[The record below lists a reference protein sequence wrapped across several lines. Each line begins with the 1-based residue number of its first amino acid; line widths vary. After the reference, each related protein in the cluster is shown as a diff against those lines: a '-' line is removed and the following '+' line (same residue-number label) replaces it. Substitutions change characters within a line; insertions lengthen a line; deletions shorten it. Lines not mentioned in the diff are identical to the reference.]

1 MTVENTIVEKVRVL
15 SPEKQHQV
23 LAFINF
29 LENDE
34 WELLYQWKF
43 QELQQEINL
52 GIAAANRG
60 EFVDAEELFSG
71 LRKKLQQKRT
81 QAGKWAIFVNLQ
93 FQPVETLRV

>member
-1 MTVENTIVEKVRVL
+1 MTIEKTIVEKVRVL

-23 LAFINF
+23 LAFINL

-34 WELLYQWKF
+34 WELLYQGKF

-60 EFVDAEELFSG
+60 EFVDAKELFSG
-71 LRKKLQQKRT
+71 LRKKLQEKRT
-81 QAGKWAIFVNLQ
+81 QAGQ
-93 FQPVETLRV
+93 

>member
-1 MTVENTIVEKVRVL
+1 MNLENSILEKVRVL

-34 WELLYQWKF
+34 WELLYKGKF
-43 QELQQEINL
+43 QELQQEIKI

-60 EFVDAEELFSG
+60 EFVDAEEVFSG
-71 LRKKLQQKRT
+71 LRKKLQAKRA
-81 QAGKWAIFVNLQ
+81 QAGK
-93 FQPVETLRV
+93 